1 MKKGKTHGLARV
13 ILAFLMCIIII
24 LTSIFIVMPVKIEKS
39 IQYSVFTEE
48 KTFTKSETRTEIKTQ
63 KRGKMIQTA
72 KKIKTTNHAANSDLL
87 FLLKS
92 NFFKLSDFFAPFFK
106 NLIFLRCCKF

>member
-48 KTFTKSETRTEIKTQ
+48 KTFEDIKQETKYNEEISYMQARNMISSRSYIKRRQNYTGLTR
-63 KRGKMIQTA
+63 
-72 KKIKTTNHAANSDLL
+72 
-87 FLLKS
+87 F
-92 NFFKLSDFFAPFFK
+92 
-106 NLIFLRCCKF
+106 

>member
-1 MKKGKTHGLARV
+1 MTC
-13 ILAFLMCIIII
+13 AFTLFQNNLLKAVQKAYEKQEKIG
-24 LTSIFIVMPVKIEKS
+24 PVQTK
-39 IQYSVFTEE
+39 

-63 KRGKMIQTA
+63 KRGKIIQTA